1 MISTQNNIT
10 YVRTHTMSFPNF
22 FPDIVKNPLLSIPIV
37 NKTVSNHKRKDS
49 PSRDEHESKR
59 VKSAL
64 LGEQGEITK
73 LCDARNELYESFQR
87 SKQHLEQMATYAK
100 ERQEQEDLLK
110 EVKSIIEADM
120 ETLSHMEERQ
130 SSLMADIA
138 ALEKEKAAYL
148 NEKKEWEIMVNRV
161 CLAFDLKRK

>member
-1 MISTQNNIT
+1 
-10 YVRTHTMSFPNF
+10 MSFPNF

-49 PSRDEHESKR
+49 PSRDDNGRESKR

-64 LGEQGEITK
+64 LEEQGEIAK
-73 LCDARNELYESFQR
+73 LCDARTELYESFQK